1 MSRPYDVAVIGCGAG
16 GYQAAVSAAQCGA
29 RVVLIERAGA
39 GGACLNR
46 ACVPKKAVAHVA
58 SVLATA
64 HSLLGRGLAGAMC
77 GDLAAMMAHEEA
89 LVADLRRGLPQRLK
103 ALAIDLVAG
112 HARLQSAH
120 AIVVSG
126 DRGTTTIEARRVI
139 LAAGARPRPLPA
151 CPIDGER
158 VVAADRLIPLL
169 ASEPKRLLCLGGG
182 ATGVEAAFVFRAFGA
197 EVTLATRGDRL
208 LARPMIS
215 ERAARL
221 LERRLSESGVT
232 IQKGVSVIA
241 TQVDDAGVTVRFQDG
256 REGRFDRVL
265 VAVGS
270 VPRTDDIGY
279 RALGVQCD
287 SEGFV
292 ATRETLETSVP
303 GIYAVGDMKGGPM
316 TAAAALHDGRI
327 AGENAALG
335 GHRRRNY
342 HQVPLVIDSIL
353 PLAAVGLSEDLAERA
368 GFAPEVVYIP
378 YGASV
383 KARAQGASAGFIE
396 IVHDEET
403 GQMLGGCVAGG
414 GADELVHLVL
424 AACRSR
430 RGLWSLADLDY
441 GHPSYGEELGA
452 AVSAHLAGF
461 MRSRPTVFRPGIYA
475 FRD

>member
-1 MSRPYDVAVIGCGAG
+1 MSKPYDVAVIGCGAG
-16 GYQAAVSAAQCGA
+16 GYQAAISAAQCGA
-29 RVVLIERAGA
+29 RVVLIEREGA

-58 SVLATA
+58 SVLAVA
-64 HSLLGRGLAGAMC
+64 HGLLGRGLAGAMR
-77 GDLAAMMAHEEA
+77 GDLRAMMAHEQA
-89 LVADLRRGLPQRLK
+89 LISDLRRGLPQRLK
-103 ALAIDLVAG
+103 ALAIDMMTG
-112 HARLQSAH
+112 HARLQGPRRIA
-120 AIVVSG
+120 VTG
-126 DRGTTTIEARRVI
+126 DRGVETIEARRVI
-139 LAAGARPRPLPA
+139 LAAGARPRSLPA

-169 ASEPKRLLCLGGG
+169 ASEPRRLLCLGGG
-182 ATGVEAAFVFRAFGA
+182 ATGVEAAFLFRAFGA

-232 IQKGVSVIA
+232 IEKGVSV
-241 TQVDDAGVTVRFQDG
+241 TGTRVDEAGVTVGFADG

-265 VAVGS
+265 VAVGCA
-270 VPRTDDIGY
+270 PRADGIGY
-279 RALGVQCD
+279 QAMGVRCD
-287 SEGFV
+287 AEGFV
-292 ATRETLETSVP
+292 ATSETLETSVP

-327 AGENAALG
+327 AGENAALD

-342 HQVPLVIDSIL
+342 HQVPMVIDSIL

-383 KARAQGASAGFIE
+383 KARTQGASAGFIE

-475 FRD
+475 SGD

>member
-1 MSRPYDVAVIGCGAG
+1 MSRGYDVAVIGCGAG
-16 GYQAAVSAAQCGA
+16 GYQAAVTAARCGA
-29 RVVLIERAGA
+29 RVVLIEREGA

-46 ACVPKKAVAHVA
+46 ECVPKKALAHAA
-58 SVLATA
+58 SVLAQA
-64 HSLLGRGLAGAMC
+64 RALKGHGLTGAVSGDAGAMR
-77 GDLAAMMAHEEA
+77 AYEEA

-103 ALAIDLVAG
+103 ALSIDLVTG
-112 HARLQSAH
+112 HARLMGPH
-120 AIVVSG
+120 AIRVTGAHGES
-126 DRGTTTIEARRVI
+126 RLEAHRVI
-139 LAAGARPRPLPA
+139 LAVGAQPRSLPA
-151 CPIDGER
+151 CPVDGDR
-158 VVAADRLIPLL
+158 VVAADRLMALFGT
-169 ASEPKRLLCLGGG
+169 EPRRLLCIGGG
-182 ATGVEAAFVFRAFGA
+182 ATGAEAAFLFREFGS
-197 EVTLATRGDRL
+197 EVTLAARGPRL
-208 LARPMIS
+208 LARSPVS

-221 LERRLSESGVT
+221 LEQRLVASGVT
-232 IQKGVSVIA
+232 VEKGVSVDA
-241 TQVDDAGVTVRFQDG
+241 TRVDAAGVTVRFNDG

-270 VPRTDDIGY
+270 MPRADDIGY

-287 SEGFV
+287 AEGFV

-342 HQVPLVIDSIL
+342 HQVPMVIDSIL
-353 PLAAVGLSEDLAERA
+353 PLAAVGLSEDMAERA

-378 YGASV
+378 YGGSV
-383 KARAQGASAGFIE
+383 KARTQGAAPGFIE

-403 GQMLGGCVAGG
+403 GQMLGGCIAGG
-414 GADELVHLVL
+414 SADELVHLVL
-424 AACRSR
+424 AACRSP

-441 GHPSYGEELGA
+441 AHPSYGEELGA

-475 FRD
+475 SGD

>member
-1 MSRPYDVAVIGCGAG
+1 MSRPYDVAVVGCGAG
-16 GYQAAVSAAQCGA
+16 GYQAAVTAAQCGA
-29 RVVLIERAGA
+29 RVVLIEREGA

-58 SVLATA
+58 STLALA
-64 HSLLGRGLAGAMC
+64 RGLLGRGLAGTVS
-77 GDLAAMMAHEEA
+77 GDLAAMMVHEQA
-89 LVADLRRGLPQRLK
+89 LVADLQRGLPQRLK

-112 HARLQSAH
+112 HARLVSAH
-120 AIVVSG
+120 AIAVTG
-126 DRGTTTIEARRVI
+126 DRGATTLEARRVI
-139 LAAGARPRPLPA
+139 LATGARSRPLA
-151 CPIDGER
+151 SCPIDHDR

-169 ASEPKRLLCLGGG
+169 ASEPRRLLCLGGG
-182 ATGVEAAFVFRAFGA
+182 ATGVEAAFLFHAFGA

-221 LERRLSESGVT
+221 LERKLSESGVT
-232 IQKGVSVIA
+232 ILKKTSVAA
-241 TQVDDAGVTVRFQDG
+241 TRVDEAGVTVTFQDG
-256 REGRFDRVL
+256 HEGRFDRVL

-270 VPRTDDIGY
+270 VPRPDEIGY

-287 SEGFV
+287 AEGFV

-327 AGENAALG
+327 AGENAALD

-342 HQVPLVIDSIL
+342 HQVPMVIDSIL

-378 YGASV
+378 FGVSV
-383 KARAQGASAGFIE
+383 KARAQGAAPGFIE

-441 GHPSYGEELGA
+441 GHPTYGEELGA

-461 MRSRPTVFRPGIYA
+461 MRSQPTVFRPGIYA
-475 FRD
+475 STE